1 MRLEPLYRLTFRYTE
16 EWGVAIGEDS
26 SPAGAFFFIAEG
38 RCSGG
43 VVGRFRA
50 ANHPLRRV
58 DGTFL
63 PDLQGIIETDD
74 GATIVLDMRGYGRA
88 HPVGA
93 RQVVVAMTHISD
105 HPRYMRMNDSLSV
118 GAGEV
123 RRLSDD
129 ETEIVIEVSELV
141 WEPIGA

>member
-1 MRLEPLYRLTFRYTE
+1 MRP
-16 EWGVAIGEDS
+16 

-63 PDLQGIIETDD
+63 PDRQGIIETDD

-88 HPVGA
+88 HPRGA

-123 RRLSDD
+123 RRLPTMRPRS
-129 ETEIVIEVSELV
+129 
-141 WEPIGA
+141 